1 MSNGNKT
8 VPVVKKQVPVVTTVF
23 RDGEKITRPVTKSL
37 FPHLWNLWHHDYPK
51 MIAILRVLAN
61 ARPGMGDFRIIIIFN
76 SLSYFEASLQIK
88 ITNAHDE
95 RWLSILSVASIS
107 NFFIPAIFTIDYEE
121 DISCPNWKKKEVSKY
136 DLNWIKDNLTQQL
149 LSATI
154 ESVGG
159 EGRRRAMAA
168 VMYMFFYT
176 GDTIFLPN
184 NRLEAILKLVRRR

>member
-1 MSNGNKT
+1 MSNGKKT

-23 RDGEKITRPVTKSL
+23 RDGEEITRPVTKSL

-95 RWLSILSVASIS
+95 RWLSILSVASIP
-107 NFFIPAIFTIDYEE
+107 NFFIPAIFIINYYEDTFCPDWKIKKINQY
-121 DISCPNWKKKEVSKY
+121 DIRWVT
-136 DLNWIKDNLTQQL
+136 DNLTQQL
-149 LSATI
+149 VSATLNGQ
-154 ESVGG
+154 E
-159 EGRRRAMAA
+159 EEKRRAMAA
-168 VMYMFFYT
+168 VMCMFFYT
-176 GDTIFLPN
+176 GDTIFLLN
-184 NRLEAILKLVRRR
+184 NRLEAILNLWRET